1 MLLSLAALVRPK
13 SKIRISNKREEVKL
27 GPADLLSADKLSRSV
42 FVLLS
47 DEGESFN
54 PLKIDV
60 FLQTLLSVASKSFS
74 HSFSALGK

>member
-1 MLLSLAALVRPK
+1 MTVSFYIVLMLPRWLRWSEQRKKTRLYIK
-13 SKIRISNKREEVKL
+13 GKWS
-27 GPADLLSADKLSRSV
+27 GPGDTLYFA
-42 FVLLS
+42 LLS

-54 PLKIDV
+54 PLKVDV

>member
-1 MLLSLAALVRPK
+1 MKLLVWECSANAGLHVFF
-13 SKIRISNKREEVKL
+13 V
-27 GPADLLSADKLSRSV
+27 PA
-42 FVLLS
+42 

-60 FLQTLLSVASKSFS
+60 FLQTLLNLAAKSFS

>member
-1 MLLSLAALVRPK
+1 MVSLLVFYSTVSGILFVCFLE
-13 SKIRISNKREEVKL
+13 RERERTPVCL
-27 GPADLLSADKLSRSV
+27 PP
-42 FVLLS
+42 

-60 FLQTLLSVASKSFS
+60 FLQTLLHLAAKSFS